1 MPLGI
6 GGVRSPR
13 QLWWTVAEL
22 WPIGPGMLDPGFQ
35 ECGSMKECAQNFL
48 VDLGHDVIGGSRDH
62 ATSGGVCDS
71 FDPDLMDPGL

>member
-22 WPIGPGMLDPGFQ
+22 WPIGPGMLDLGVQ
-35 ECGSMKECAQNFL
+35 ESGSVKEWSL
-48 VDLGHDVIGGSRDH
+48 TR
-62 ATSGGVCDS
+62 SGG
-71 FDPDLMDPGL
+71 PGP